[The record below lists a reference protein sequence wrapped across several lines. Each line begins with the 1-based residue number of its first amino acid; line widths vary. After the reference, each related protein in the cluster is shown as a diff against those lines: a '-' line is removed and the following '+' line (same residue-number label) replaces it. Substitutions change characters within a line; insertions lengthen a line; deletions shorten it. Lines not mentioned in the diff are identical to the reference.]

1 MVGVTSKD
9 HLARSNMKCFASLVI
24 FALACVAYAA
34 PTTEHKL
41 LSESSGQFVKVD
53 PTTGTVTADASQ
65 DGKRVCMK
73 LAARFIVLCQKYL
86 QH

>member
-1 MVGVTSKD
+1 M
-9 HLARSNMKCFASLVI
+9 ARSNMKYFVSLVI
-24 FALACVAYAA
+24 LALACVAYAA

-65 DGKRVCMK
+65 NGKRVCMK
-73 LAARFIVLCQKYL
+73 LAARFIVLCKKYL